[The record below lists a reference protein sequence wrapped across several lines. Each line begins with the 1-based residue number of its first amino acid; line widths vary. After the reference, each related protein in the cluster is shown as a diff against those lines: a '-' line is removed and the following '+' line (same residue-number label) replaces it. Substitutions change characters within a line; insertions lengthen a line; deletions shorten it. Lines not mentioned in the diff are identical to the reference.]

1 MILNTPKTKSL
12 IVTEKGLKN
21 KLSDG
26 TLNINVNGGVI
37 EQVCVHKLLGLKFD
51 EQLSFNEHIEDLCRK
66 LSQRIGVL
74 NKIKRNLPIN
84 ERKLFYNA
92 LIKPIMLY
100 GSCVWSSTSCENIN
114 RIYKLQK
121 RAARVILNTDRHER
135 STNLFEQLNWLPLKD
150 EIIMQKSCLLYKC
163 MRGEARNYLRQLL
176 VKNSG
181 LHTRKTRHAEYGL
194 VCPRYNRETEG
205 GRTFHI
211 SSVKLWN
218 SIPIDIHK
226 KETIGDL
233 KNSLRKHLLDSEI
246 VSGYF

>member
-1 MILNTPKTKSL
+1 M
-12 IVTEKGLKN
+12 
-21 KLSDG
+21 
-26 TLNINVNGGVI
+26 
-37 EQVCVHKLLGLKFD
+37 
-51 EQLSFNEHIEDLCRK
+51 
-66 LSQRIGVL
+66 
-74 NKIKRNLPIN
+74 RNPPIN

-114 RIYKLQK
+114 CIYKLQK
-121 RAARVILNTDRHER
+121 QAAHVILNSGRHER

-150 EIIMQKSCLLYKC
+150 KIIMQKSCLLYKC
-163 MRGEARNYLRQLL
+163 TRGEAPNYLNQLL

-194 VCPRYNRETEG
+194 VCPHYNRETEG

-218 SIPIDIHK
+218 SIPIDIRK
-226 KETIGDL
+226 KETLVPL
-233 KNSLRKHLLDSEI
+233 KI
-246 VSGYF
+246 V